1 MGSNSSRGYGRD
13 GVNVR
18 PTTDWR
24 IERLCSGR
32 DSTDNFKQ
40 CGVGPW
46 GSRGIEG
53 SKGPTAVGIPTE
65 GWRSP
70 VGEPLEFYASLVALC
85 CISSIGFAIWFTLL
99 KRPFVRVV
107 TLNFWKFLIPLLG
120 SVFAWIV
127 MPGER
132 PTVVALLGMLLIV
145 GALML
150 LSRDARQSQ

>member
-1 MGSNSSRGYGRD
+1 M
-13 GVNVR
+13 
-18 PTTDWR
+18 
-24 IERLCSGR
+24 
-32 DSTDNFKQ
+32 
-40 CGVGPW
+40 
-46 GSRGIEG
+46 
-53 SKGPTAVGIPTE
+53 
-65 GWRSP
+65 
-70 VGEPLEFYASLVALC
+70 VALC

-120 SVFAWIV
+120 SVFAWIA